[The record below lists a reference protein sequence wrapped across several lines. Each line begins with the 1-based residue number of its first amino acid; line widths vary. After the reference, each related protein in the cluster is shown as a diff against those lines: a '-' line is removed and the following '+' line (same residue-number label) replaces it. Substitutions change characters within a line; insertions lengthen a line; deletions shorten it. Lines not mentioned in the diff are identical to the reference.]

1 MKSMGSLIGRT
12 AFYFSMAMFMLIL
25 GCSEKEKEEEK
36 PVDGD
41 NPPATITSITE
52 TIGSNGGTVALD
64 SFAVTIPAGA
74 FSNDHTLTLT
84 VDQDPDYHQQPAVT
98 SVFKLKGMPD
108 EFSKPIRLSLTYH
121 GTLEG
126 DSYIA
131 WGSDQVF
138 SDMDTTIFCQ
148 DLIDCKD
155 SSGYLTGY
163 LLPPGQD
170 NLRSERTIKAGHKND
185 LQEIIDIF
193 QGVSSYQTRETNP
206 SAFDLKYP
214 STLDPSLVDQIASD
228 LEELDEIFTQL
239 GFNQSNF
246 PGFKN
251 LNRVEIFDL
260 KRDNVSNGTFSF
272 MFKEEKYYYLDIYSY
287 PNNEELRRGIGSG
300 FFWEFIINYIQIE
313 KCQEWKE
320 LQNFAISL
328 NLWLAEKWN
337 DDDFL
342 TSYFSDASSKIYLDV
357 FSDKSVNCEVIQYLT
372 TKYGEEFIYRYY
384 KTLINGSGWFAA
396 LSHVIED
403 PVQVWLPDFFKQF
416 FQGKICNVTGQVF
429 SDKVF
434 SNPEV
439 THHLDLPFPD
449 QTASYLEKCI
459 DLSARVFYFNM
470 GSQYINENSLLEC
483 SITSP
488 DIDSEN
494 LHGLLFSIERNTKE
508 ITFINDKT
516 VSLSITD
523 PIKYKDNNE
532 DLFMVVVNSRG
543 LYTGEE
549 RISKASDIQL
559 DMTLKETFQLNYRRM
574 GIVLDSIDL
583 TQKLNN
589 GLTFSVS
596 NIKYSFSIP
605 YGDMYD
611 GGFTDNSIFTG
622 DWDFINEAGRQY
634 WGEAKATVD
643 PEYLLLKDFDFKVN
657 TKYIDVFRANEEVEI
672 RQRITGIN
680 VPLKILSSGYLKGR
694 IKGKNLVDHINLM
707 DYIEQFVDP
716 VADQKLGWYIED
728 IEFTENSVL
737 IITFH

>member
-1 MKSMGSLIGRT
+1 MKSMGFLIGRT
-12 AFYFSMAMFMLIL
+12 AFYLYLAMFMLIL
-25 GCSEKEKEEEK
+25 GCSKKEEEEK

-41 NPPATITSITE
+41 NPPAPITSITE

-84 VDQDPDYHQQPAVT
+84 VDQDPDYYQQPAVT

-108 EFSKPIRLSLTYH
+108 DFSKPIRLLLTYH

-131 WGSDQVF
+131 WGSDQVL
-138 SDMDTTIFCQ
+138 SYMDTTFFCQ

-170 NLRSERTIKAGHKND
+170 NLRSERTAKAEHKND

-193 QGVSSYQTRETNP
+193 QGVSSYQTRETNH

-214 STLDPSLVDQIASD
+214 STLDPSLVDQIASN
-228 LEELDEIFTQL
+228 LEELHEIFTQL
-239 GFNQSNF
+239 GFNQNNF
-246 PGFKN
+246 PDFQYVNK
-251 LNRVEIFDL
+251 VEIFDMR
-260 KRDNVSNGTFSF
+260 RDNENGRTCSF
-272 MFKEEKYYYLDIYSY
+272 MFKEEYYYYLDIFSS
-287 PNNEELRRGIGSG
+287 PNIEELRSGIGSG
-300 FFWEFIINYIQIE
+300 FFWEFIINYIHIKKRQ
-313 KCQEWKE
+313 KWKE
-320 LQNFAISL
+320 LQNFAQSL

-337 DDDFL
+337 GDDFL
-342 TSYFSDASSKIYLDV
+342 TSYFSEASSKIYMDI
-357 FSDKSVNCEVIQYLT
+357 FSEKAVNCEVIQYLS
-372 TKYGEEFIYRYY
+372 TKYGEEFIIRYY

-396 LSHVIED
+396 LSHVIND
-403 PVQVWLPDFFKQF
+403 PVQVWLPDFFRQF
-416 FQGKICNVTGQVF
+416 FQGKIYPVTGQIF
-429 SDKVF
+429 SEKVF

-439 THHLDLPFPD
+439 SHHIDLPPPN
-449 QTASYLEKCI
+449 QTVSDTGKCV

-483 SITSP
+483 SLTSP
-488 DIDSEN
+488 DIDAKD
-494 LHGLLFSIERNTKE
+494 LRGLLFSLNRNSKE
-508 ITFINDKT
+508 ITFIT
-516 VSLSITD
+516 EMASYLSIKD
-523 PIKYKDNNE
+523 PIKYKHNNE

-543 LYTGEE
+543 LYTGED
-549 RISKASDIQL
+549 RISRASDLQL
-559 DMTLKETFQLNYRRM
+559 DMTLKETFQLNYHRM
-574 GIVLDSIDL
+574 EIVLDSIDL
-583 TQKLNN
+583 TQKYNN
-589 GLTFSVS
+589 GQTFSV
-596 NIKYSFSIP
+596 IGYKYSFSIP
-605 YGDMYD
+605 NGDMYD
-611 GGFTDNSIFTG
+611 GSFSDNSIFTS

-643 PEYLLLKDFDFKVN
+643 PDSLLLRDFDFKVN
-657 TKYIDVFRANEEVEI
+657 TKYIDIFRANEEVEI

-680 VPLKILSSGYLKGR
+680 VPLEIWSSGYLRGR
-694 IKGKNLVDHINLM
+694 IKGENLVNNINLM

-716 VADQKLGWYIED
+716 AADQKLGWYIDD